1 MSHGINQH
9 DVLRLQVGMDQAEL
23 LQLQQG
29 CENLLRDGP
38 DVLQRQRLELVVL
51 EEVIEVLLE
60 HLKDEAGVVLVSE
73 ALESADKVEL
83 VGILLTQPRQDADF
97 DLALPG
103 V

>member
-1 MSHGINQH
+1 M
-9 DVLRLQVGMDQAEL
+9 
-23 LQLQQG
+23 
-29 CENLLRDGP
+29 
-38 DVLQRQRLELVVL
+38 L
-51 EEVIEVLLE
+51 EEVIEVLLK